1 MGSIEDTYTVTW
13 EFQLFIIGQRSV
25 HLTALTNL
33 TALLDERLP
42 DRYRIEVIDLW
53 ENPQLAEKYQIIA
66 TPTLVRRYPQP
77 VKVLIGDFSQTD
89 AVVKGLEL

>member
-1 MGSIEDTYTVTW
+1 MGSIEDTTIW
-13 EFQLFIIGQRSV
+13 ELQLFIIGQRSA

-33 TALLDERLP
+33 TALLDERLA

-53 ENPQLAEKYQIIA
+53 ENPQLAEKYQILA
-66 TPTLVRRYPQP
+66 TPTLIRRYPQP

-89 AVVKGLEL
+89 VVVKGLEL